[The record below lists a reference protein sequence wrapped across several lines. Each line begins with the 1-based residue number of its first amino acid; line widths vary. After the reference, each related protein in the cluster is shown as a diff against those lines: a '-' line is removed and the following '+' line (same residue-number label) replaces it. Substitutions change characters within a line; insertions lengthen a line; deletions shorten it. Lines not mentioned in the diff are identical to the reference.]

1 MIHFYTDL
9 LGSIR
14 VDAKDEV
21 LGGAVRLVDPVL
33 DGGFARAARAAAA
46 VEPVGRGS
54 CVAKEKEAEKR
65 PSGQEEE
72 DVDA

>member
-33 DGGFARAARAAAA
+33 DGGFARAAAA